1 MRISDWSS
9 DVCSSDLQAARGSPL
24 ALSQLLSQSCHMRAS
39 GALAGLGA
47 PRSRACRTHHQRG
60 NPEMKFRQ
68 TLTAS
73 VALLPVA
80 LLSTPAFA
88 QSTGTVDFDD
98 EIVVTGSASRDIG
111 GVTIPETAKAKQVLG
126 EEIIRRQRPGQTV
139 NDIINLVPGVSFQ
152 NNDPWG
158 SNGGGFT
165 IRGFGADRVS
175 QTLDGLPLNDSGN

>member
-1 MRISDWSS
+1 MTHAFPTRRSDDLKNASAHVDKIGRVTQMRAFSAS
-9 DVCSSDLQAARGSPL
+9 LQAARGSPL

-80 LLSTPAFA
+80 RS
-88 QSTGTVDFDD
+88 
-98 EIVVTGSASRDIG
+98 
-111 GVTIPETAKAKQVLG
+111 
-126 EEIIRRQRPGQTV
+126 EERRVG
-139 NDIINLVPGVSFQ
+139 
-152 NNDPWG
+152 
-158 SNGGGFT
+158 
-165 IRGFGADRVS
+165 
-175 QTLDGLPLNDSGN
+175 